1 MTKSRS
7 TLLMPRQLEAVVAVA
22 RTGSVHA
29 ASRELGI
36 PQPAVSRLVAAT
48 ERTLGVTLFAR
59 SRSGTQLTDIGER
72 VLKQVTFALHALE
85 DIEEAAQ
92 QPEPVVR
99 LGCIPR
105 VMHVLIPHLLS
116 QLGDADSGF
125 RLMVTVGTSGE
136 LAAELEEA
144 RLDFIIARRASGGA
158 SGAEFDGEDLYNE
171 RTVVVCGRNNKLV
184 PKGPCPMSQLAR
196 LQWVLPK
203 RGFYSRDLIDAIM
216 QTAGQHPLVPV
227 IETNSFESSLSVVA
241 ATQFIGIVP
250 EFAARRF
257 EQLKL
262 VRIVPTRPSLG
273 SSPVTLQY
281 RQGQLAHPAYP
292 RFRAAVERAARLVH
306 GA

>member
-48 ERTLGVTLFAR
+48 EKTLGVTLFAR
-59 SRSGTQLTDIGER
+59 SRSGTQLPDPGAR
-72 VLKQVTFALHALE
+72 VLKQVTFALHARE

-116 QLGDADSGF
+116 QLGDGDSGF
-125 RLMVTVGTSGE
+125 RLMVSVGTSSE
-136 LAAELEEA
+136 LAADLEDA
-144 RLDFIIARRASGGA
+144 KLDFIIARRASGG
-158 SGAEFDGEDLYNE
+158 GAEFDGEDLYNE
-171 RTVVVCGRNNKLV
+171 RTVVVGGRQNKLV
-184 PKGPCPMSQLAR
+184 PKGPCAMSQLAR

-216 QTAGQHPLVPV
+216 QTAGQHPIVPV

-281 RQGQLAHPAYP
+281 RAGQMAHPAYP